1 MELFM
6 SLPESSPSTKEVI
19 LLTGG
24 AQRVGLHCALAL
36 QQAGFQLI
44 ITYRTE
50 HPAVAQ
56 LRQAGV
62 ICFMADLTSLPAIA
76 KLVADIAALTPTLR
90 AVIHNASA
98 WQKDLL
104 RPVTSNEALNT
115 DPAAL
120 LQQLQADAA
129 VFDAMQ
135 QIHGRAPYLLNRAL
149 LPLLQAQTHAG
160 GQADIIHLTDFVA
173 SVGSEKHQAYAAS
186 KAALEN
192 LTLSLARQLAP
203 AIKVNA
209 IAPALLMF
217 NLGDSAEYQQQA
229 LAKSLLGVAPGP
241 QEVLSTLWYL
251 LQSQYITGRVLAL
264 DGGRQLRLP

>member
-1 MELFM
+1 MQ
-6 SLPESSPSTKEVI
+6 LPHAHQVQGVI

-24 AQRVGLHCALAL
+24 AQRVGLYCAQAL
-36 QQAGFQLI
+36 QQAGYQLI

-62 ICFMADLTSLPAIA
+62 ICIATDLTSVAAIA
-76 KLVADIAALTPTLR
+76 ELVTQIAAITPTLR

-104 RPVTSNEALNT
+104 LPATPLQLSAV

-135 QIHGRAPYLLNRAL
+135 HIHGRAAYLLNRAL

>member
-1 MELFM
+1 M
-6 SLPESSPSTKEVI
+6 SLPNTHPAPEVI

-24 AQRVGLHCALAL
+24 AQRVGLYCAQAL
-36 QQAGFQLI
+36 QQAGYQLI
-44 ITYRTE
+44 VTYRTE
-50 HPAVAQ
+50 HAAVAQ

-62 ICFMADLTSLPAIA
+62 ICLAADLTSLPAIA
-76 KLVADIAALTPTLR
+76 QLVAEVRAVTPKLR
-90 AVIHNASA
+90 ALIHNASA
-98 WQKDLL
+98 WQKDLPL
-104 RPVTSNEALNT
+104 PVAPSADAAT
-115 DPAAL
+115 DPAVL
-120 LQQLQADAA
+120 LQQLQADAE

-135 QIHGRAPYLLNRAL
+135 HIHSRAAYLLNRAF
-149 LPLLQAQTHAG
+149 LPLLQAQTAAG

-192 LTLSLARQLAP
+192 LTFSLARQLAP

-217 NLGDSAEYQQQA
+217 NAGDSPDYQQQA

-241 QEVLSTLWYL
+241 QEVLSTLLYL
-251 LQSQYITGRVLAL
+251 LQSQYVTGRVLAL

>member
-1 MELFM
+1 MQLH
-6 SLPESSPSTKEVI
+6 SAHQTPAYI

-24 AQRVGLHCALAL
+24 AQRVGLYCAQAL
-36 QQAGFQLI
+36 QQAGYQLI
-44 ITYRTE
+44 VTYRTE
-50 HPAVAQ
+50 HAAVAQ

-62 ICFMADLTSLPAIA
+62 ICIAADLTSLPAIA
-76 KLVADIAALTPTLR
+76 QLVSDVRAVTPTLR
-90 AVIHNASA
+90 ALIHNASA
-98 WQKDLL
+98 WQKDLPL
-104 RPVTSNEALNT
+104 PAMQNQPAQT

-120 LQQLQADAA
+120 LAQLQADAD

-135 QIHGRAPYLLNRAL
+135 HIHSRAAYLLNRAF
-149 LPLLQAQTHAG
+149 LPWLQAQTAEG

-192 LTLSLARQLAP
+192 LTFSLARQLAP

-217 NLGDSAEYQQQA
+217 NDGDSAAYQQQA

-241 QEVLSTLWYL
+241 QEVLSTLLYL
-251 LQSQYITGRVLAL
+251 LQSQYVTGRVLAL